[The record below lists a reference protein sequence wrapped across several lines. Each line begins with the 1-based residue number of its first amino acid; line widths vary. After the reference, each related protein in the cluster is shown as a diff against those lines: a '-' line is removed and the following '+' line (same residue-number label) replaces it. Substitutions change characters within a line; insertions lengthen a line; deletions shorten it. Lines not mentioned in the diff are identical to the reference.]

1 MTRLCTLAAAALF
14 GTAGLTAQDLQL
26 DVRGGSMPGTIA
38 IDSYPAAVPLELMIV
53 LFSTFSGPTPC
64 QLFDPND
71 PRSLS
76 VGLELLDLSYV
87 NFADFD
93 DHLRVSIP
101 LGSAPALQD
110 RALFLQSV
118 TLNFAP
124 TLLGRISNGNVVR
137 LGNAGSFRDRF
148 VSFQN
153 DRAFATVLPRAD
165 RTWLLVGGARGGL
178 LSQVATDTTAI
189 YDPIADAFTAGPT
202 LSAPRSLHT
211 ATQLPNGTWLIAGG
225 VNGTNDPQATCE
237 VYDPVTD
244 TWTPVATMNSARTG
258 HTATLLANGKVLVT
272 GGIQAMPVTPTQLQP
287 IREIV
292 NTTELYDPVA
302 NTWTPGPL
310 LSTPRAGHVAITRP
324 DGRVLLAGGISWDTN
339 IILGWLPAVRR
350 SCDLY
355 NPVTNTIGTAPQMA
369 TARSLIDPI
378 DLGNDKWLVAGGI
391 NGITII
397 PFNPGNPTNTA
408 EVYDAVANTWTTVGA
423 MATARGNHK
432 GWALGNGQFLL
443 AGGANGSILS
453 PTPLSTTEIF
463 STVTNTF
470 SPGPAMTSARAGAA
484 AYATPQ
490 GQIMLF
496 GGATS
501 GGLIANTT
509 EWYYF

>member
-1 MTRLCTLAAAALF
+1 MTRLTKLAAAALL
-14 GTAGLTAQDLQL
+14 GAAGLAAQDLQL

-38 IDSYPAAVPLELMIV
+38 VDTYPASVPLELMIV
-53 LFSTFSGPTPC
+53 LLSTFSGPTPC

-71 PRSLS
+71 PRELS

-87 NFADFD
+87 NFADLD
-93 DHLRVSIP
+93 DHMRFSIP
-101 LGSAPALQD
+101 LGSVPALQD

-137 LGNAGSFRDRF
+137 LGNAGSFRDRL
-148 VSFQN
+148 VSFPN
-153 DRAFATVLPRAD
+153 ERAFATVLPRAD
-165 RTWLLVGGARGGL
+165 RKWLLVGGARGGL
-178 LSQVATDTTAI
+178 LSQVATATTAI
-189 YDPIADAFTAGPT
+189 YDPMADAFAPGPT

-237 VYDPVTD
+237 IYDPTTD
-244 TWTPVATMNSARTG
+244 TFTTVATMNSARTG
-258 HTATLLANGKVLVT
+258 HSATLLANGKVLVA

-302 NTWTPGPL
+302 DTWTNGPL
-310 LSTPRAGHVAITRP
+310 LSTPRAGHVAIVRP
-324 DGRVLLAGGISWDTN
+324 DGKVLLAGGISWDTN
-339 IILGWLPAVRR
+339 IVFSWLPAVRR

-355 NPVTNTIGTAPQMA
+355 NPVTNTIGSAPQMA
-369 TARSLIDPI
+369 VARSLIDPI

-423 MATARGNHK
+423 LATARGNHK

-443 AGGANGSILS
+443 SGGANGSILS
-453 PTPLSTTEIF
+453 PTPLSSTEIF
-463 STVTNTF
+463 STATNTF
-470 SPGPAMTSARAGAA
+470 SAGPAMTSARAGAA

-496 GGATS
+496 GGATT
-501 GGLIANTT
+501 GGLISNTC